1 MKSGARAFTA
11 LAFLAGILACG
22 DQSAPLSPLDAAAA
36 RVGALTTPGPPNHG
50 LAGVLTGL
58 AGLLQVQDARL
69 LAVADGFQDPPDPGK
84 PALLAAL
91 GVIEGAA
98 SSIAAR
104 AAELERL
111 SGGSHPPD
119 PGLPPNPF
127 APPNPC
133 LPPNPLVPPV
143 DPDVPPNPCLVG
155 LLGSIGNVLEG
166 ADSRLAGIQDG
177 FVAPDGGDLP
187 AVQAA
192 LANLKAAAMSL
203 AQTAAELAAEIGR

>member
-1 MKSGARAFTA
+1 MKSGTRAITA
-11 LAFLAGILACG
+11 LGFLTGILACG
-22 DQSAPLSPLDAAAA
+22 DQSAPLSPLDAAAG
-36 RVGALTTPGPPNHG
+36 RVGPWQNPGPPDHG
-50 LAGVLTGL
+50 LAGTLTGL

-69 LAVADGFQDPPDPGK
+69 LAVADGFHPPDPGK
-84 PALLAAL
+84 PALFAAL

-111 SGGSHPPD
+111 AGGSHPPD

-133 LPPNPLVPPV
+133 QPPNPLVPPV
-143 DPDVPPNPCLVG
+143 DPDVPPSPCLVG

-166 ADSRLAGIQDG
+166 ADSRLADIEAG
-177 FVAPDGGDLP
+177 FADPPEPNLP
-187 AVQAA
+187 AILAA

-203 AQTAAELAAEIGR
+203 AETAAALSNELSR